1 MIQAIGGASNFND
14 YEYMQILNELRQ
26 LGIAP
31 SGNKSADKSKLEK
44 AKLELVQK
52 INEKQ
57 EEDTK
62 QQLQIQPIKAT
73 DEVQRTQIENER
85 IGAMTVA
92 ELNKIYFGLL

>member
-1 MIQAIGGASNFND
+1 MIQAIGGAGNFND

-26 LGIAP
+26 LGITP

-62 QQLQIQPIKAT
+62 QQLQIQPIKST
-73 DEVQRTQIENER
+73 DDVQKTQIENEK